1 MKLQFFSFVS
11 AVALLTAGGCVSE
24 DTAFYDSGSGDSMPA
39 EDFVKPVS
47 AVARKSEMAV
57 RSMETSVPAD
67 NNFQAPE
74 GRQMAFTARLLLN
87 VADVRAALLQAR
99 DCARSLGGYVKRM
112 NDRSI
117 TLAVP
122 VKRGD
127 DALKALAKTGSLES
141 VSIDGEDVTE
151 QTTDL
156 AVRLDNLEKS
166 RQRLLA
172 LLEKAGKV
180 EEMVKVE
187 KELTRVTTELER
199 LQAQQKK
206 LRGQIEY
213 ITIYVNFNVRR
224 PVVLHTAVSPVGW
237 VNQLGS
243 VLLNPPVMIPMN
255 ASPESFLFGLQL
267 PDGFVQSSRRTA
279 VSGDGCVISLHTHG
293 NAAISV
299 RWYGNK
305 YADLSF
311 YRGMIEKVLKNRFPV
326 PVSVRE
332 LKVDGLDALEYSA
345 EPVIGGK
352 KYVYRVVAAV
362 DGDTVNIIE
371 AYAGADVFAGSLPA
385 DKWQNFLNTIEF

>member
-1 MKLQFFSFVS
+1 MKIQLISSVS
-11 AVALLTAGGCVSE
+11 AIALLTAGGCVSE
-24 DTAFYDSGSGDSMPA
+24 RAEVYACSTENAVPA
-39 EDFVKPVS
+39 ADAARPVY
-47 AVARKSEMAV
+47 AAPRAKMAN
-57 RSMETSVPAD
+57 RAMGTSVLAD

-87 VADVRAALLQAR
+87 VADVKAALLQAR
-99 DCARSLGGYVKRM
+99 DCARSLGGDVKRM
-112 NDRSI
+112 NDTSI

-122 VKRGD
+122 AKRGD
-127 DALKALAKTGSLES
+127 EALKALAKTGSLES

-199 LQAQQKK
+199 LQAQQKN
-206 LRGQIEY
+206 LRGRVEY

-224 PVVLHTAVSPVGW
+224 PVAVYTNVTPVAW

-243 VLLNPPVMIPMN
+243 ALLNPPVMIPAN
-255 ASPESFLFGLQL
+255 AAPESFLFDLKL
-267 PDGFVQSSRRTA
+267 PDGFVQSSSRNA
-279 VSGDGCVISLHTHG
+279 VSGDGCVITLHSYR
-293 NAAISV
+293 NAVISS

-305 YADLSF
+305 YANLSF
-311 YRGMIEKVLKNRFPV
+311 YRTMIEKALKNRFHV

-352 KYVYRVVAAV
+352 KYVYRVTAAV
-362 DGDTVNIIE
+362 DGDTVNLIE
-371 AYAGADVFAGSLPA
+371 AYAGADVFAENLPA

>member
-1 MKLQFFSFVS
+1 MKIQLIASA
-11 AVALLTAGGCVSE
+11 AVALLAAGGCISDYSADCEYSNAESSAPV
-24 DTAFYDSGSGDSMPA
+24 ADSAGT
-39 EDFVKPVS
+39 VYS
-47 AVARKSEMAV
+47 AAAPKKAMARAMGA
-57 RSMETSVPAD
+57 SVLAD

-87 VADVRAALLQAR
+87 VADVKTALFQAR

-112 NDRSI
+112 NDMSI

-187 KELTRVTTELER
+187 RELTRVTTELER
-199 LQAQQKK
+199 LQAQQKN
-206 LRGQIEY
+206 LLGRVQY
-213 ITIYVNFNVRR
+213 ITVLVNFNVRR
-224 PVVLHTAVSPVGW
+224 PVSVQTAVSPVAW
-237 VNQLGS
+237 VNKLGS
-243 VLLNPPVMIPMN
+243 ALLNSQMMIPVN
-255 ASPESFLFGLQL
+255 VSPEPFLFDLKL
-267 PDGFVQSSRRTA
+267 PNGFVQSSRWDA
-279 VSGDGCVISLHTHG
+279 VSGDGCVISLRAYG
-293 NAAISV
+293 NAAISA
-299 RWYGNK
+299 RWYGNR

-311 YRGMIEKVLKNRFPV
+311 YRGMIEKVLKNRFSV

-345 EPVIGGK
+345 EPEIGGK
-352 KYVYRVVAAV
+352 KYIYRVVAAV
-362 DGDTVNIIE
+362 DDGKVNIIE
-371 AYAGADVFAGSLPA
+371 AYADAEVFAGSLPA
-385 DKWQNFLNTIEF
+385 DTWQEFLNSIRF